1 MGSTGRRY
9 GGLHLCR
16 SWHGAG
22 VRAGA
27 EIERQRTG
35 RCEVSR
41 VANSYWIDERIRT
54 QRVSPRANSLASV
67 QQISQDII
75 GTRSEVRRRGGVIPS
90 WVVFGMILL
99 ATLAVCVTVNMR
111 TRAKVQVAAQQ
122 LTAMQTDVEA
132 LRSMNQSLKSELQR
146 LRTDPRTIELA
157 ARARLNM
164 VRSNEF
170 VVPVE

>member
-1 MGSTGRRY
+1 MGSAGRHY

-16 SWHGAG
+16 SWHGAAKYELG
-22 VRAGA
+22 GNR
-27 EIERQRTG
+27 RQRTR

-41 VANSYWIDERIRT
+41 VANSYWIDERIRA

-67 QQISQDII
+67 QQISLDII
-75 GTRSEVRRRGGVIPS
+75 GTRTEVRRRGGVIPS

-132 LRSMNQSLKSELQR
+132 LRGVNQSLKSEVQR
-146 LRTDPRTIELA
+146 LRTDPRAIELA